1 MPDFF
6 DDISSFYGTRERN
19 VSGQTLEEFLELYD
33 PYKYKN
39 PCCTTDAVVFS
50 YREKLDSTLTGLKL
64 LLVKRSNHPSIGFW
78 ALPGGFTELQEDID
92 QTARRELEEETGVRG
107 IAVEQFACYGEV
119 RRDPRARIITT
130 AYMALTEESAVTVKA
145 GDDAADAAWFNIR
158 METEEEHEDTDSIIR
173 TYRLYFENTEQNI
186 TVQASVE
193 HRERKGII
201 KERSFHVIERGAIA
215 ADHAAIIAQAITIL
229 KSRLCCCSVV
239 S

>member
-1 MPDFF
+1 MPAVC
-6 DDISSFYGTRERN
+6 DDLRSFYVTGERN
-19 VSGQTLEEFLELYD
+19 AAGQTLEEFLESYD

-39 PCCTTDAVVFS
+39 PSCTTDTVVFS
-50 YREKLDSTLTGLKL
+50 YKEKLDQSLTGLKL

-78 ALPGGFTELQEDID
+78 ALPGGFAELQEDID

-107 IAVEQFACYGEV
+107 LAVEQFACYGEV

-145 GDDAADAAWFNIR
+145 GDDAADAAWFDVR
-158 METEEEHEDTDSIIR
+158 METEEEHEESDSVIR
-173 TYRLYFENTEQNI
+173 TYRLNFENAEQDI

-193 HRERKGII
+193 HRERKGLI
-201 KERSFHVIERGAIA
+201 KEKSFHVLEQGQIA

-229 KSRLCCCSVV
+229 KSRL
-239 S
+239 

>member
-1 MPDFF
+1 MDYQSGYAHYLTEEKRA
-6 DDISSFYGTRERN
+6 SSNTLSSYLRDVNQYLHWLAGEELLPEQAEQRDVEAYTR
-19 VSGQTLEEFLELYD
+19 FLTS
-33 PYKYKN
+33 K
-39 PCCTTDAVVFS
+39 
-50 YREKLDSTLTGLKL
+50 G
-64 LLVKRSNHPSIGFW
+64 HPSIGFW